1 MNGFNQRLHAIDKRI
16 FEIKKFISL
25 DDSSFLAYLT
35 EAIPSEV
42 PSKPKV
48 RLIVAL
54 SGVVGLFFAIF
65 LCFTIEF
72 VKNFQ
77 NQKDLT

>member
-1 MNGFNQRLHAIDKRI
+1 
-16 FEIKKFISL
+16 
-25 DDSSFLAYLT
+25 
-35 EAIPSEV
+35 
-42 PSKPKV
+42 
-48 RLIVAL
+48 LIVAL

-77 NQKDLT
+77 NQKDLTLT